1 LEFSDPENGRA
12 SGEDKVPE
20 DKAARG
26 IPQTYRM
33 LKSVAD
39 YLGFNAVLLI
49 EVRVLGIWQ

>member
-1 LEFSDPENGRA
+1 MEFSDPENGRA